1 MLYIFPTKLNFFVF
15 LRKKKCS
22 NYPPPWDDVVE
33 LVLVLKMVLKIPAEM
48 KQKTRGTRIVKPI
61 HPGER

>member
-1 MLYIFPTKLNFFVF
+1 MYLLS
-15 LRKKKCS
+15 KKS
-22 NYPPPWDDVVE
+22 GNYPPPWDVVE
-33 LVLVLKMVLKIPAEM
+33 LVLVLEMVLKIPAEM